1 VTHFGLVVFS
11 FVLSLVSSVSTQIE
25 DVFLRNNADG
35 LKTLLE
41 PGAFLN
47 VSISGPVAFSD
58 VLSDEQTVLW
68 FRKFFRFDKT
78 LGFYPENL
86 TPSSLNRGSFV
97 LKARWEVQNSEGK
110 LIAYDVLFLIRNRF
124 SDRTGFSAD
133 RAGPIPS
140 PALSAEDVSRAN
152 AGRSGPGFAKD
163 SAKGIWAILQ
173 IRAEE
178 R

>member
-1 VTHFGLVVFS
+1 MTHFGLVVFS

-78 LGFYPENL
+78 LGFYPDNL
-86 TPSSLNRGSFV
+86 TPSSLDRGSFV
-97 LKARWEVQNSEGK
+97 LKARWEAHNSEGK

-124 SDRTGFSAD
+124 AD
-133 RAGPIPS
+133 RAGPIHS
-140 PALSAEDVSRAN
+140 PAFSAEDVSRAN

-163 SAKGIWAILQ
+163 SAKGIWTILQ